1 MTVYLALL
9 HYEKEEALM
18 KGQVHYEKRG
28 ASALLSID
36 NPPVNP
42 LSSGVRQ
49 GLFDG
54 VARALADTEVKAI
67 VLTGLNRAFIAGA
80 DISEF
85 GAAATQGASLNE
97 VLDQMESSPKPIIAA
112 INGTAFGGGLE
123 VALCCDYRIASSTA
137 PVGLPEVKLGLLPG
151 AGGTQRL
158 PRLVGAA
165 AAIQAIVSGD
175 PIPAAKAL
183 DMGIVDKVVET
194 DIVESGLEFADEIIS
209 KGSPTRKI
217 RDLVDKI
224 QADKGNTE
232 LFELAAAGLDKTHR
246 GQFAP
251 QQILKCIEAAV
262 NAADFAAGM
271 AVEGQ
276 CFAECLNHPQR
287 EALIHIFFAE
297 RAANKI
303 PGLSKE
309 VPLID
314 VQKASIIGAGTMGG
328 GIAMCFANA
337 GIAVLIHDN
346 DPDGLERGLKVIA
359 GNYARTVAKGR
370 LSQQEMDRRMALIQP
385 AASMDELGD
394 ADVVIEAVYENL
406 DLKKEIFSKLD
417 SIMKPGALLAT
428 NTSGLD
434 VDAIAASTS
443 RPEFVCG
450 MHFFSPAN
458 VMKLL
463 EVVKGEKSS
472 PAALGTAMA
481 LGKRLGKV
489 SVMAGNCPGFIGN
502 RMIGGYSYQA
512 NLMILE
518 GATPA
523 QIDKVIYDFGLA
535 MGPFAMADMVGLD
548 LGWRARKMRGGSNE
562 VTSRIPD
569 ELCELGR
576 YGQKNGLGYYRYED
590 GSRLPIADSIADE
603 VIAKVSEDLGYQRK
617 SFSDEEILKRCIYPL
632 VNIGAKLL
640 EEGHA
645 LRAGDI
651 DTVYVN
657 GYGFPTHVGGPMWF
671 ADAQGLGEVL
681 ADIQRFFD
689 ETGADV
695 WKPSALLERLA
706 TEGKTF
712 ASLDG

>member
-1 MTVYLALL
+1 
-9 HYEKEEALM
+9 M
-18 KGQVHYEKRG
+18 KGTVHYEERG
-28 ASALLSID
+28 SVALLSID

-42 LSSGVRQ
+42 LSSGVRA
-49 GLFDG
+49 GLCDG
-54 VARALADTEVKAI
+54 VEKALADDNIRAVVI
-67 VLTGLNRAFIAGA
+67 TGMHRAFIAGA

-85 GAAATQGASLNE
+85 GAAATAGPDLGQ
-97 VLDQMESSPKPIIAA
+97 VLKDMESCEKPIIAA

-123 VALCCDYRIASSTA
+123 VALCCDYRIAAPTA

-158 PRLVGAA
+158 PRLIGAEA
-165 AAIQAIVSGD
+165 AVQAIISGD
-175 PIPAAKAL
+175 PILAPDALTMGIIDRIGSGDIVDDAITYAEEIIEAGAAK
-183 DMGIVDKVVET
+183 
-194 DIVESGLEFADEIIS
+194 
-209 KGSPTRKI
+209 RRI
-217 RDLVDKI
+217 RDIEDKI
-224 QADKGNTE
+224 AQDRGNDA
-232 LFELAAAGLDKTHR
+232 LFEQFEANLGRTHR

-251 QQILKCIEAAV
+251 AQILKCIKAAV
-262 NAADFAAGM
+262 NAEDFDAGM
-271 AVEGQ
+271 AVERE
-276 CFAECLNHPQR
+276 CFTECLSHPQR

-303 PGLSKE
+303 PGLDKD
-309 VPLID
+309 VPLIE
-314 VQKASIIGAGTMGG
+314 VNKASVIGAGTMGG

-337 GIAVLIHDN
+337 GIPVRVHDN
-346 DPDGLERGLKVIA
+346 DPENLARGIKVIE
-359 GNYARTVAKGR
+359 GNYARTVSKGR
-370 LSQQEMDRRMALIQP
+370 LAQEEMDKRMALIIP
-385 AASMDELGD
+385 TENFDDLGD

-406 DLKKEIFSKLD
+406 ELKKEIFERLD
-417 SIMKPGALLAT
+417 KVMKPGSLLAT

-463 EVVKGEKSS
+463 EVVKGEQSS
-472 PAALGTAMA
+472 PATLGTAMA

-502 RMIGGYSYQA
+502 RMLGGYTRQA
-512 NLMILE
+512 AMMILE

-523 QIDKVIYDFGLA
+523 QVDKVIYDFGLA
-535 MGPFAMADMVGLD
+535 MGPFAMNDMVGLD
-548 LGWRARKMRGGSNE
+548 LGWRARKMMGGTNE
-562 VTSRIPD
+562 VTARIPD

-576 YGQKNGLGYYRYED
+576 YGQKNGKGYYRYEEGD
-590 GSRLPIADSIADE
+590 RTPLPDPEADA
-603 VIAKVSEDLGYQRK
+603 VIARVSEELGYTRK
-617 SFSDEEILKRCIYPL
+617 DFSDDEILKRCMYPL

-657 GYGFPTHVGGPMWF
+657 GYGFPTYVGGPMWF
-671 ADAQGLGEVL
+671 ADTQGLDNVL
-681 ADIQRFFD
+681 ADIERFYE
-689 ETGADV
+689 ETGDDV
-695 WKPSALLERLA
+695 WQPAELLKKLVA
-706 TEGKTF
+706 EGKNF
-712 ASLDG
+712 GSLDG

>member
-1 MTVYLALL
+1 
-9 HYEKEEALM
+9 M
-18 KGQVHYEKRG
+18 KGTVHYEARG
-28 ASALLSID
+28 NIALLSID

-54 VARALADTEVKAI
+54 VTSALADDAIEAI
-67 VLTGLNRAFIAGA
+67 VLTGLHRAFIAGA

-85 GAAATQGASLNE
+85 GAAATEGVGLGEA
-97 VLDQMESSPKPIIAA
+97 LDKMEGSTKPIIAA

-123 VALCCDYRIASSTA
+123 VALCCDYRIAAATA

-165 AAIQAIVSGD
+165 AAVQAIVSGN
-175 PIPAAKAL
+175 PIMAPDAL
-183 DMGIVDKVVET
+183 AMGIVDRVAIG
-194 DIVESGLEFADEIIS
+194 DIVDDAIAYAKEIVDA
-209 KGSPTRKI
+209 GAATRKI
-217 RDLVDKI
+217 RDLEDKI
-224 QADKGNTE
+224 SADRGNTA
-232 LFELAAAGLDKTHR
+232 LFEKFAANLDKTHR

-251 QQILKCIEAAV
+251 AQILQCVEAAV
-262 NAADFAAGM
+262 NAESFDEGM
-271 AVEGQ
+271 AVERAR
-276 CFAECLNHPQR
+276 FAECMSDPQR

-303 PGLSKE
+303 PGLSKD
-309 VPLID
+309 VPLLDINKGS
-314 VQKASIIGAGTMGG
+314 VIGAGTMGG

-337 GIAVLIHDN
+337 GIPVRVHDN
-346 DPDGLERGLKVIA
+346 DPENLARGIKVIE
-359 GNYARTVAKGR
+359 GNYARTVSKGR
-370 LSQQEMDRRMALIQP
+370 LTQEEMDKRMSLIIP
-385 AASMDELGD
+385 TENFDDLGD
-394 ADVVIEAVYENL
+394 GDIVVEAVYENL
-406 DLKKEIFSKLD
+406 DLKKEIFARLD
-417 SIMKPGALLAT
+417 KVMKQGALLAT

-434 VDAIAASTS
+434 VDAIAGMTD

-458 VMKLL
+458 VMRLL
-463 EVVKGEKSS
+463 EVVRGKDSS
-472 PAALGTAMA
+472 PVVLGTAMA

-502 RMIGGYSYQA
+502 RMLGGYTRQA
-512 NLMILE
+512 ALMILE

-523 QIDKVIYDFGLA
+523 QVDKVIFDFGLA
-535 MGPFAMADMVGLD
+535 MGPFTMNDMVGLD
-548 LGWRARKMRGGSNE
+548 LGWRARKMMGGTNE
-562 VTSRIPD
+562 VTARIPD
-569 ELCELGR
+569 ELCELDR
-576 YGQKNGLGYYRYED
+576 YGQKNGKGYYQYAEGDRTPRPDPE
-590 GSRLPIADSIADE
+590 ADA
-603 VIAKVSEDLGYQRK
+603 VIAKVSEDLGYTRRD
-617 SFSDEEILKRCIYPL
+617 FSDDEILKRCMYPL

-657 GYGFPTHVGGPMWF
+657 GYGFPTYVGGPMWF
-671 ADAQGLGEVL
+671 ADTQGLDNVL
-681 ADIQRFFD
+681 ADMERFFE
-689 ETGADV
+689 ETGDDV
-695 WKPSALLERLA
+695 WKPSDLLKKLVS
-706 TEGKTF
+706 EGKNF

>member
-1 MTVYLALL
+1 
-9 HYEKEEALM
+9 M
-18 KGQVHYEKRG
+18 KGTVHYEARG
-28 ASALLSID
+28 NIALLSID

-54 VARALADTEVKAI
+54 VSSALADDAIEAI
-67 VLTGLNRAFIAGA
+67 VLTGMHRAFIAGA

-85 GAAATQGASLNE
+85 GAAATEGVGLGEA
-97 VLDQMESSPKPIIAA
+97 LDKMEGSTKPIIAA

-123 VALCCDYRIASSTA
+123 VALCCDYRIAAAAA

-158 PRLVGAA
+158 PRLVGAEA
-165 AAIQAIVSGD
+165 AVQAIVSGN
-175 PIPAAKAL
+175 PIMAPDAL
-183 DMGIVDKVVET
+183 TMGIVDRVASG
-194 DIVESGLEFADEIIS
+194 DIIDDAIAYAHEIIAD
-209 KGSPTRKI
+209 GAATRKV
-217 RDLVDKI
+217 RDLEDKI
-224 QADKGNTE
+224 SADRGNTA
-232 LFELAAAGLDKTHR
+232 LFEKFAANLDKTHR

-251 QQILKCIEAAV
+251 AQILQCVEAAV
-262 NAADFAAGM
+262 NAESFDEGM
-271 AVEGQ
+271 AVERAR
-276 CFAECLNHPQR
+276 FAECMSDPQR

-303 PGLSKE
+303 PGLSKD
-309 VPLID
+309 VPLLDINKGS
-314 VQKASIIGAGTMGG
+314 VIGAGTMGG

-337 GIAVLIHDN
+337 GIPVRVHDN
-346 DPDGLERGLKVIA
+346 DPENLARGIKVIE
-359 GNYARTVAKGR
+359 GNYARTVSKGR
-370 LSQQEMDRRMALIQP
+370 LTQEEMDKRMSLIIP
-385 AASMDELGD
+385 TENFDDLGD
-394 ADVVIEAVYENL
+394 GDIVVEAVYENL
-406 DLKKEIFSKLD
+406 DLKKEIFARLD
-417 SIMKPGALLAT
+417 KVMKQGALLAT

-434 VDAIAASTS
+434 VDAIAGMTD

-458 VMKLL
+458 VMRLL
-463 EVVKGEKSS
+463 EVVRGKDSS
-472 PAALGTAMA
+472 PVVLGTAMA

-502 RMIGGYSYQA
+502 RMLGGYTRQA
-512 NLMILE
+512 ALMILE

-523 QIDKVIYDFGLA
+523 QVDKVIFDFGLA
-535 MGPFAMADMVGLD
+535 MGPFTMNDMVGLD
-548 LGWRARKMRGGSNE
+548 LGWRARKMMGGTNE
-562 VTSRIPD
+562 VTARIPD

-576 YGQKNGLGYYRYED
+576 YGQKNGKGYYQYAEGDRTPRPDPE
-590 GSRLPIADSIADE
+590 ADA
-603 VIAKVSEDLGYQRK
+603 VIAKVSEDLGYTRRD
-617 SFSDEEILKRCIYPL
+617 FSDDEILKRCMYPL

-657 GYGFPTHVGGPMWF
+657 GYGFPTYVGGPMWF
-671 ADAQGLGEVL
+671 ADTQGLDNVL
-681 ADIQRFFD
+681 ADMERFFE
-689 ETGADV
+689 ETGDDV
-695 WKPSALLERLA
+695 WKPSDLLKKLVS
-706 TEGKTF
+706 EGKNF

>member
-1 MTVYLALL
+1 
-9 HYEKEEALM
+9 M
-18 KGQVHYEKRG
+18 KGTVHYEERG
-28 ASALLSID
+28 NIALLSID

-54 VARALADTEVKAI
+54 VTRALENDEIQAI
-67 VLTGLNRAFIAGA
+67 VLTGLHRAFIAGA

-85 GAAATQGASLNE
+85 GAAASEGVGLNE
-97 VLDQMESSPKPIIAA
+97 ALDKMEASSKPIVAA

-123 VALCCDYRIASSTA
+123 VALCCDYRIAAPAA

-158 PRLVGAA
+158 PRLIGAE
-165 AAIQAIVSGD
+165 AAITAIISGN
-175 PIPAAKAL
+175 PIMAPEAL
-183 DMGIVDKVVET
+183 KLGIVDRVAT
-194 DIVESGLEFADEIIS
+194 GDIVDDAIAYAEEIIAA
-209 KGSPTRKI
+209 GSATRKI
-217 RDLVDKI
+217 RNIEEMVT
-224 QADKGNTE
+224 ADRGNTA
-232 LFELAAAGLDKTHR
+232 LFEKFAANLDRTNR

-251 QQILKCIEAAV
+251 AQILKCVEAAV
-262 NAADFAAGM
+262 NAENFDAGM
-271 AVEGQ
+271 AVERE
-276 CFAECLNHPQR
+276 CFAACMSHPQR

-303 PGLSKE
+303 PGLAKD
-309 VPLID
+309 VPLLEINKGS
-314 VQKASIIGAGTMGG
+314 VIGAGTMGG

-337 GIAVLIHDN
+337 GIPVRIHDN
-346 DPDGLERGLKVIA
+346 DPENLAKGVKVIE
-359 GNYARTVAKGR
+359 GNYARTVSKGR
-370 LSQQEMDRRMALIQP
+370 LTQDEMDKRMSLII
-385 AASMDELGD
+385 ATENFDDLGD

-406 DLKKEIFSKLD
+406 DLKKEIFTRLD
-417 SIMKPGALLAT
+417 KVMKQGALLAT

-434 VDAIAASTS
+434 VDAIAATTS

-458 VMKLL
+458 VMRLL
-463 EVVKGEKSS
+463 EVVRGEKSS
-472 PAALGTAMA
+472 PVVLGTAMA

-502 RMIGGYSYQA
+502 RMLGGYTRQA
-512 NLMILE
+512 AMMILE

-523 QIDKVIYDFGLA
+523 QVDKVIYEFGLA
-535 MGPFAMADMVGLD
+535 MGPFAMNDMVGLD
-548 LGWRARKMRGGSNE
+548 LGWRARKMMGGSNE
-562 VTSRIPD
+562 VTARIPD
-569 ELCELGR
+569 ELCELER
-576 YGQKNGLGYYRYED
+576 FGQKNGKGYYRYEEGD
-590 GSRLPIADSIADE
+590 RTPLADPEADA
-603 VIAKVSEDLGYQRK
+603 VIARVSEELGYTRRD
-617 SFSDEEILKRCIYPL
+617 FTDDEILKRCMYPL

-657 GYGFPTHVGGPMWF
+657 GYGFPTYVGGPMWF
-671 ADAQGLGEVL
+671 ADVQGLDNVL
-681 ADIQRFFD
+681 ADIERFFE
-689 ETGADV
+689 ETGEDV
-695 WKPSALLERLA
+695 WKPSDLLKKLVA
-706 TEGKTF
+706 DGNNF

>member
-1 MTVYLALL
+1 
-9 HYEKEEALM
+9 M
-18 KGQVHYEKRG
+18 KGTVHYEVRG
-28 ASALLSID
+28 NIALLSID

-54 VARALADTEVKAI
+54 VSSALADDAIEAI
-67 VLTGLNRAFIAGA
+67 VLTGMHRAFIAGA

-85 GAAATQGASLNE
+85 GAAATESVSLGDA
-97 VLDQMESSPKPIIAA
+97 LDKMEGSTKPIIAA

-123 VALCCDYRIASSTA
+123 VALCCDYRIASATA

-158 PRLVGAA
+158 PRLIGAEA
-165 AAIQAIVSGD
+165 AVQAIVSGN
-175 PIPAAKAL
+175 PIMAPDAL
-183 DMGIVDKVVET
+183 IMGIVDRVASG
-194 DIVESGLEFADEIIS
+194 DIVDDAIAYAQEII
-209 KGSPTRKI
+209 GAGAATRKV
-217 RDLVDKI
+217 RDLEDKI
-224 QADKGNTE
+224 SADRGNTA
-232 LFELAAAGLDKTHR
+232 LFEKFAANLDKTHR

-251 QQILKCIEAAV
+251 AQILQCVEAAV
-262 NAADFAAGM
+262 NAESFDEGM
-271 AVEGQ
+271 AVERAR
-276 CFAECLNHPQR
+276 FAECMSDPQR

-303 PGLSKE
+303 PGLPKD
-309 VPLID
+309 VPLLDINKGS
-314 VQKASIIGAGTMGG
+314 VIGAGTMGG

-337 GIAVLIHDN
+337 GIPVRVHDN
-346 DPDGLERGLKVIA
+346 DPENLARGIKVIE
-359 GNYARTVAKGR
+359 GNYARTVSKGR
-370 LSQQEMDRRMALIQP
+370 LTQEEMDKRMSLIIP
-385 AASMDELGD
+385 TENFDDLGD
-394 ADVVIEAVYENL
+394 GDIVVEAVYENL
-406 DLKKEIFSKLD
+406 DLKKEIFARLD
-417 SIMKPGALLAT
+417 KVMKQGALLAT

-434 VDAIAASTS
+434 VDAIAGMTD

-458 VMKLL
+458 VMRLL
-463 EVVKGEKSS
+463 EVVRGKDSS
-472 PAALGTAMA
+472 PVVLGTAMA

-502 RMIGGYSYQA
+502 RMLGGYTRQA
-512 NLMILE
+512 AMMILE

-523 QIDKVIYDFGLA
+523 QVDKVIFDFGLA
-535 MGPFAMADMVGLD
+535 MGPFTMNDMVGLD
-548 LGWRARKMRGGSNE
+548 LGWRARKMMGGSNE
-562 VTSRIPD
+562 VTARIPD

-576 YGQKNGLGYYRYED
+576 YGQKNGKGYYQYAEGDRTPRPDPE
-590 GSRLPIADSIADE
+590 ADA
-603 VIAKVSEDLGYQRK
+603 VIAKVAEDLGYARRD
-617 SFSDEEILKRCIYPL
+617 FSDDEILKRCMYPL

-657 GYGFPTHVGGPMWF
+657 GYGFPTYVGGPMWF
-671 ADAQGLGEVL
+671 ADSQGLDNVL
-681 ADIQRFFD
+681 ADMERFFQ
-689 ETGADV
+689 ETGDEV
-695 WKPSALLERLA
+695 WKPSDLLKKLVG
-706 TEGKTF
+706 EGKNF

>member
-1 MTVYLALL
+1 
-9 HYEKEEALM
+9 M
-18 KGQVHYEKRG
+18 KGTVHYETRG
-28 ASALLSID
+28 NIALLSID

-54 VARALADTEVKAI
+54 VSNALADDAIEAI
-67 VLTGLNRAFIAGA
+67 VLTGMHRAFIAGA

-85 GAAATQGASLNE
+85 GAAATEGVGLGEA
-97 VLDQMESSPKPIIAA
+97 LDKMEGSTKPIIAA

-123 VALCCDYRIASSTA
+123 VALCCDYRIAAATA

-158 PRLVGAA
+158 PRLIGAEA
-165 AAIQAIVSGD
+165 AVQAIVSGN
-175 PIPAAKAL
+175 PIMAPDAL
-183 DMGIVDKVVET
+183 TMGIVDRVANG
-194 DIVESGLEFADEIIS
+194 DIVDDAIDYAQEIIS
-209 KGSPTRKI
+209 AGAATRKI
-217 RDLVDKI
+217 RDLEDKVS
-224 QADKGNTE
+224 ADRGNTA
-232 LFELAAAGLDKTHR
+232 LFEKFAANLDKTHR

-251 QQILKCIEAAV
+251 AQILQCIEAAV
-262 NAADFAAGM
+262 NAESFDEGM
-271 AVEGQ
+271 AVERAR
-276 CFAECLNHPQR
+276 FAECMSDPQR

-303 PGLSKE
+303 PGLPKD
-309 VPLID
+309 VPLLDINKGS
-314 VQKASIIGAGTMGG
+314 VIGAGTMGG

-337 GIAVLIHDN
+337 GIPVRVHDN
-346 DPDGLERGLKVIA
+346 EPENLARGMKVIE
-359 GNYARTVAKGR
+359 GNYARTVSKGR
-370 LSQQEMDRRMALIQP
+370 LTQEEMDKRMSLIIP
-385 AASMDELGD
+385 TENFDDLGD
-394 ADVVIEAVYENL
+394 GDIVVEAVYENL
-406 DLKKEIFSKLD
+406 DLKKEIFARLD
-417 SIMKPGALLAT
+417 KVMKQGALLAT

-434 VDAIAASTS
+434 VDAIAGMTD

-458 VMKLL
+458 VMRLL
-463 EVVKGEKSS
+463 EVVRGKDSS
-472 PAALGTAMA
+472 PVVLGTAMA

-502 RMIGGYSYQA
+502 RMLGGYTRQA
-512 NLMILE
+512 ALMILE

-523 QIDKVIYDFGLA
+523 QVDKVIFDFGLA
-535 MGPFAMADMVGLD
+535 MGPFTMNDMVGLD
-548 LGWRARKMRGGSNE
+548 LGWRARKMMGGSNE
-562 VTSRIPD
+562 VTARIPD

-576 YGQKNGLGYYRYED
+576 YGQKNGKGYYQYAEGDRTPRPDPE
-590 GSRLPIADSIADE
+590 ADA
-603 VIAKVSEDLGYQRK
+603 VIAKVSEDLGYTRRD
-617 SFSDEEILKRCIYPL
+617 FSDDEILKRCMYPL

-657 GYGFPTHVGGPMWF
+657 GYGFPTYVGGPMWF
-671 ADAQGLGEVL
+671 ADTQGLDNVL
-681 ADIQRFFD
+681 ADMERFFE
-689 ETGADV
+689 ETGDEV
-695 WKPSALLERLA
+695 WEPSDLLKKLVS
-706 TEGKTF
+706 EGKNF

>member
-1 MTVYLALL
+1 MR
-9 HYEKEEALM
+9 EDPM
-18 KGQVHYEKRG
+18 KGTVHYEARG
-28 ASALLSID
+28 NIALLSID

-54 VARALADTEVKAI
+54 VSSALADDAIEAI
-67 VLTGLNRAFIAGA
+67 VLTGMHRAFIAGA

-85 GAAATQGASLNE
+85 GAAATEGVGLGEA
-97 VLDQMESSPKPIIAA
+97 LDKMEGSTKPIIAA

-123 VALCCDYRIASSTA
+123 VALCCDYRIAAATA

-158 PRLVGAA
+158 PRLIGAEA
-165 AAIQAIVSGD
+165 AVQAIVSGN
-175 PIPAAKAL
+175 PIMAPDAL
-183 DMGIVDKVVET
+183 TMGIVDRVASG
-194 DIVESGLEFADEIIS
+194 DIVDDAIAYAQEII
-209 KGSPTRKI
+209 GAGATTRKI
-217 RDLVDKI
+217 RDLEDKVSVDR
-224 QADKGNTE
+224 GNTA
-232 LFELAAAGLDKTHR
+232 LFEKFAANLDKTHR

-251 QQILKCIEAAV
+251 AQILQCIEAAV
-262 NAADFAAGM
+262 NAESFDEGM
-271 AVEGQ
+271 AVERAR
-276 CFAECLNHPQR
+276 FAECMSDPQR

-303 PGLSKE
+303 PGLPKD
-309 VPLID
+309 VPLLDINKGS
-314 VQKASIIGAGTMGG
+314 VIGAGTMGG

-337 GIAVLIHDN
+337 GIPVRVHDN
-346 DPDGLERGLKVIA
+346 EPENLARGIKVIE
-359 GNYARTVAKGR
+359 GNYARTVSKGR
-370 LSQQEMDRRMALIQP
+370 LTQEEMDKRMSLIIP
-385 AASMDELGD
+385 TENFDDLGD
-394 ADVVIEAVYENL
+394 GDIVVEAVYENL
-406 DLKKEIFSKLD
+406 DLKKEIFARLD
-417 SIMKPGALLAT
+417 KVMKQGALLAT

-434 VDAIAASTS
+434 VDAIAGMTD

-458 VMKLL
+458 VMRLL
-463 EVVKGEKSS
+463 EVVRGKDSS
-472 PAALGTAMA
+472 PVVLGTAMA

-502 RMIGGYSYQA
+502 RMLGGYTRQA
-512 NLMILE
+512 ALMILE

-523 QIDKVIYDFGLA
+523 QVDKVIFDFGLA
-535 MGPFAMADMVGLD
+535 MGPFTMNDMVGLD
-548 LGWRARKMRGGSNE
+548 LGWRARKMMGGSNE
-562 VTSRIPD
+562 VTARIPD

-576 YGQKNGLGYYRYED
+576 YGQKNGKGYYQYAEGDRTPRPDPE
-590 GSRLPIADSIADE
+590 ADA
-603 VIAKVSEDLGYQRK
+603 VIAKVSEDLGYTRRD
-617 SFSDEEILKRCIYPL
+617 FSDDEILKRCMYPL

-657 GYGFPTHVGGPMWF
+657 GYGFPTYVGGPMWF
-671 ADAQGLGEVL
+671 ADTQGLDNVL
-681 ADIQRFFD
+681 ADMERFFE
-689 ETGADV
+689 ETGDEV
-695 WKPSALLERLA
+695 WKPSDLLKKLVS
-706 TEGKTF
+706 EGKNF

>member
-1 MTVYLALL
+1 MR
-9 HYEKEEALM
+9 EDPM
-18 KGQVHYEKRG
+18 KGTVHYETRG
-28 ASALLSID
+28 NIALLSID

-54 VARALADTEVKAI
+54 VSSALADDAIEAI
-67 VLTGLNRAFIAGA
+67 VLTGMHRAFIAGA

-85 GAAATQGASLNE
+85 GAAATEGVGLGEA
-97 VLDQMESSPKPIIAA
+97 LDKMEGSTKPIIAA

-123 VALCCDYRIASSTA
+123 VALCCDYRIAAATA

-158 PRLVGAA
+158 PRLIGAEA
-165 AAIQAIVSGD
+165 AVQAIVSGN
-175 PIPAAKAL
+175 PIMAPNAL
-183 DMGIVDKVVET
+183 TMGIVDRVASG
-194 DIVESGLEFADEIIS
+194 DIVDDAIAYAQEII
-209 KGSPTRKI
+209 GAGAATRKI
-217 RDLVDKI
+217 RDFEDKVS
-224 QADKGNTE
+224 ADRGNTA
-232 LFELAAAGLDKTHR
+232 LFEKFAANLDKTHR

-251 QQILKCIEAAV
+251 AQILQCIEAAV
-262 NAADFAAGM
+262 NAESFDEGM
-271 AVEGQ
+271 AVERAR
-276 CFAECLNHPQR
+276 FAECMSDPQR

-303 PGLSKE
+303 PGLPKD
-309 VPLID
+309 VPLLDINKGS
-314 VQKASIIGAGTMGG
+314 VIGAGTMGG

-337 GIAVLIHDN
+337 GIPVRVHDN
-346 DPDGLERGLKVIA
+346 EPENLARGIKVIE
-359 GNYARTVAKGR
+359 GNYARTVSKGR
-370 LSQQEMDRRMALIQP
+370 LTQEEMDKRMSLIIP
-385 AASMDELGD
+385 TENFDDLGD
-394 ADVVIEAVYENL
+394 GDIVVEAVYENL
-406 DLKKEIFSKLD
+406 DLKKEIFARLD
-417 SIMKPGALLAT
+417 KVMKQGALLAT

-434 VDAIAASTS
+434 VDAIAGMTD

-458 VMKLL
+458 VMRLL
-463 EVVKGEKSS
+463 EVVRGKDSS
-472 PAALGTAMA
+472 PVVLGTAMA

-502 RMIGGYSYQA
+502 RMLGGYTRQA
-512 NLMILE
+512 ALMILE

-523 QIDKVIYDFGLA
+523 QVDKVIFDFGLA
-535 MGPFAMADMVGLD
+535 MGPFTMNDMVGLD
-548 LGWRARKMRGGSNE
+548 LGWRARKMMGGSNE
-562 VTSRIPD
+562 VTARIPD

-576 YGQKNGLGYYRYED
+576 YGQKNGKGYYQYAEGDRTPRPDPE
-590 GSRLPIADSIADE
+590 ADA
-603 VIAKVSEDLGYQRK
+603 VIAKVSEDLGYTRRD
-617 SFSDEEILKRCIYPL
+617 FSDDEILKRCMYPL

-657 GYGFPTHVGGPMWF
+657 GYGFPTYVGGPMWF
-671 ADAQGLGEVL
+671 ADTQGLDNVL
-681 ADIQRFFD
+681 ADMERFFE
-689 ETGADV
+689 ETGDEV
-695 WKPSALLERLA
+695 WKPSDLLKKLVS
-706 TEGKTF
+706 EGKNF